1 MGKTKTMKRKG
12 LLKKLD
18 KIQLT
23 DKERMFAMEYLAC
36 NYNATEAARRVGYSN
51 PGVAGCNVLKK
62 PHVQHAIRTFETD
75 TLAKVGIRAEDVLLQ
90 LYYLISR
97 DAGDFCDDEGKIV
110 TDVHRLNPRARA
122 CIDGIKQKVT
132 THTSEDGSITEEI
145 TTELKL
151 TPKSVAVD
159 MGMKH
164 KGLFSPELLG
174 VMGAEESKEVFDF
187 KQLAELR
194 RRRSDEKPKI
204 TVEIEAMEQ
213 QNGSSTNGKS
223 KEDCL

>member
-18 KIQLT
+18 KMGLT

-51 PGVAGCNVLKK
+51 PGVAGCQVLKK
-62 PHVQHAIRTFETD
+62 PHVQLAVRTFEAEV
-75 TLAKVGIRAEDVLLQ
+75 LAKVGIRIEDVLLQ

-97 DAGDFCDDEGKIV
+97 DAGDFCDDDGTIV
-110 TDVHRLNPRARA
+110 TDVSKLNPRARA

-132 THTSEDGSITEEI
+132 TRTSEDGSTTEEI

-174 VMGAEESKEVFDF
+174 VIGAEQVKEVFDW
-187 KQLAELR
+187 AELR

-204 TVEIEAMEQ
+204 TLEIEKLEQ
-213 QNGSSTNGKS
+213 SNGNRHATGSNGK
-223 KEDCL
+223 